1 MTTFNQPCATRLCV
15 NSINLSTVCLTKSTF
30 DAVNKGGISY
40 ATIRIN
46 HLSLREFMI
55 VDTKKYSENWHSM
68 ATPKCFIFFG
78 LLLLIFS
85 TQVAFAESTQ
95 PDTIIDYAEQQIAQ
109 VEAKD
114 FDLDNKVADEILD
127 PSESSSVEQAGK
139 MQGDMALSGDYN
151 PNYYLLDEL
160 NTGLPPLAK
169 PPNLATPLAM
179 LEFFQSAIMKQQYDL
194 AAYALNMNLFDSDE
208 QQSRSIELTRRF
220 DYLLV
225 KKDLY
230 LFEELPDRPDGLV
243 EPLVG
248 SSSSILGIPR
258 RSMVLGYMNYR
269 ERQVPITI
277 ERVRVNDKAPVWVFS
292 AQTVGNIDNLYE
304 QYKPP
309 QFARFLPEWMTI
321 RFFGMAVWEF
331 GILILFLLVTMG
343 FGWLLSEGVGKLV
356 SRYLSDKDSGKDNVN
371 GKDVAV
377 PNSQRGVTD
386 FVSKLIVPL
395 TFTIGFSLVFTLVSG
410 GFPFVESVATSTRPI
425 IWIFLMISTIWLGVR
440 VVNFFANR
448 YRDLQIDS
456 LGEEEYDKYRRR
468 STYVSIFR
476 RLFIFAMFIVSVWI
490 GLSEF
495 TDIEGLGK
503 TLLTSAGIA
512 GVVLGVAAQPTL
524 GNLVAGVQIAMTQPI
539 RIGDTIMID
548 GTWCTVNDLR
558 YTYAVI
564 KTWDE
569 RHLFIP
575 MRYFVTEIVENWSH
589 PYVQQMRPMYLY
601 LDYGVDI
608 DEVRQKFI
616 SLVKEHKLWD
626 GKTEPIVLTVSVDED
641 TIKLRC
647 AVPSD
652 GPDNAWAMECD
663 LREQML
669 SYLYKEQKA
678 YLPAE
683 RITFKEG

>member
-1 MTTFNQPCATRLCV
+1 MTLPDQT
-15 NSINLSTVCLTKSTF
+15 SIDL
-30 DAVNKGGISY
+30 A
-40 ATIRIN
+40 RIN
-46 HLSLREFMI
+46 SVAIDTSQWHHLTAAVANNEPTGWQASVSRIARSQALIALTFL
-55 VDTKKYSENWHSM
+55 V
-68 ATPKCFIFFG
+68 
-78 LLLLIFS
+78 LIFS
-85 TQVAFAESTQ
+85 SLSAFAESQ
-95 PDTIIDYAEQQIAQ
+95 PDNILEYAEQQIEQ
-109 VEAKD
+109 VDARD
-114 FDLDNKVADEILD
+114 FNLSQMTDEMFD
-127 PSESSSVEQAGK
+127 PSESNTVKQAGHL
-139 MQGDMALSGDYN
+139 QGDMALSGDYN

-160 NTGLPPLAK
+160 NTGIPPLVK
-169 PPNLATPLAM
+169 PANLATPLAL
-179 LEFFQSAIMKQQYDL
+179 LEFFQSAVMKQQYDF
-194 AAYALNMNLFDSDE
+194 AAYALNMNLFDSSV
-208 QQSRSIELTRRF
+208 QQSRSVELTKRL

-225 KKDLY
+225 KQDLY
-230 LFEELPDRPDGLV
+230 VFEDLPDRPDGLI
-243 EPLVG
+243 EPAVG
-248 SSSSILGIPR
+248 TSSSIMGIPR
-258 RSMVLGYMNYR
+258 RSIVLGYMNYR

-277 ERVRVNDKAPVWVFS
+277 ERVRVNDQAPVWVFS

-309 QFARFLPEWMTI
+309 QFARYLPEWLTL
-321 RFFGMAVWEF
+321 RYFGMAIWEF
-331 GILILFLLVTMG
+331 LVLISFLLVTMG
-343 FGWLLSEGVGKLV
+343 FGWLLSAGVGKLV
-356 SRYLSDKDSGKDNVN
+356 SRYLSHEDEEKDEDFV
-371 GKDVAV
+371 V
-377 PNSQRGVTD
+377 PNSQRGVRD
-386 FVSKLIVPL
+386 FVKKLIVPL

-410 GFPFVESVATSTRPI
+410 GFPFVDSVATSTRPI
-425 IWIFLMISTIWLGVR
+425 MWIFLVLSAIWLGVR
-440 VVNFFANR
+440 VVNFIANR
-448 YRDLQIDS
+448 YRDLQIENLD
-456 LGEEEYDKYRRR
+456 EQEYDKYRRR

-476 RLFIFAMFIVSVWI
+476 RLFIFAMVVVSIWI

-589 PYVQQMRPMYLY
+589 PFVQQMRPMYLY
-601 LDYGVDI
+601 LDYGVNI

-616 SLVKEHKLWD
+616 ELVKEHELWD
-626 GKTEPIVLTVSVDED
+626 GETEPVVLTVSVNED

-669 SYLYKEQKA
+669 DYLYKEQKA
-678 YLPAE
+678 HLPAE

>member
-1 MTTFNQPCATRLCV
+1 MILFVKT
-15 NSINLSTVCLTKSTF
+15 
-30 DAVNKGGISY
+30 GIQL
-40 ATIRIN
+40 ADI
-46 HLSLREFMI
+46 H
-55 VDTKKYSENWHSM
+55 D
-68 ATPKCFIFFG
+68 FG
-78 LLLLIFS
+78 LDNSCIDDSITPLNDNQNLNSSITTNSLFIALIGLWLLLSSLSVFAAS
-85 TQVAFAESTQ
+85 AQPDNFAE
-95 PDTIIDYAEQQIAQ
+95 YAEQQISQ
-109 VEAKD
+109 VEAQD
-114 FDLDNKVADEILD
+114 FDISEVTDEIFD
-127 PSESSSVEQAGK
+127 PSESNTVKQAGHL
-139 MQGDMALSGDYN
+139 QGDTALSGDYN

-160 NTGLPPLAK
+160 NTAIPPLDK
-169 PPNLATPLAM
+169 PANLTTPLAM
-179 LEFFQSAIMKQQYDL
+179 LEFFQSAVMRQQYDL
-194 AAYALNMNLFDSDE
+194 AAYALNMNLFDSSV
-208 QQSRSIELTRRF
+208 QKSRSIELTKRL

-230 LFEELPDRPDGLV
+230 LFEELPDRPDGLI
-243 EPLVG
+243 EPVVG

-258 RSMVLGYMNYR
+258 RSIVLGYMNYR

-277 ERVRVNDKAPVWVFS
+277 ERVRVNDQAPIWVFS
-292 AQTVGNIDNLYE
+292 AQTVSNIDNLYE

-309 QFARFLPEWMTI
+309 QFARYLPEWMTL
-321 RFFGMAVWEF
+321 RYFGMAIWEF
-331 GILILFLLVTMG
+331 LVLISFLLVTMG
-343 FGWLLSEGVGKLV
+343 IGWLLSAGVGKLV
-356 SRYLSDKDSGKDNVN
+356 GRYLSHEDKDVDI
-371 GKDVAV
+371 
-377 PNSQRGVTD
+377 PNSKRGVRD
-386 FVSKLIVPL
+386 FVKKLIVPL

-410 GFPFVESVATSTRPI
+410 GFPFIESVATSTRPI
-425 IWIFLMISTIWLGVR
+425 IWIFLVLSAIWLGVR
-440 VVNFFANR
+440 VVNFMANR
-448 YRDLQIDS
+448 YRDLQIENLD
-456 LGEEEYDKYRRR
+456 EQDYDKYRRR

-476 RLFIFAMFIVSVWI
+476 RLFIFAMVIISVWI

-589 PYVQQMRPMYLY
+589 PFVQQMRPMYLY
-601 LDYGVDI
+601 LDYGVNI
-608 DEVRQKFI
+608 EEVRQKFI
-616 SLVKEHKLWD
+616 ALVKEHELWD
-626 GKTEPIVLTVSVDED
+626 GETEPVVLTVSVNED

-669 SYLYKEQKA
+669 DYLYKEQKA
-678 YLPAE
+678 HLPAE

>member
-1 MTTFNQPCATRLCV
+1 MILFVKTSIQLADIHDFDLDNSCIDDSITPLNDNQNP
-15 NSINLSTVCLTKSTF
+15 NSSITINSLFMALIGLWLLFSSLSVFAASAQP
-30 DAVNKGGISY
+30 DN
-40 ATIRIN
+40 
-46 HLSLREFMI
+46 
-55 VDTKKYSENWHSM
+55 
-68 ATPKCFIFFG
+68 
-78 LLLLIFS
+78 
-85 TQVAFAESTQ
+85 FAE
-95 PDTIIDYAEQQIAQ
+95 YAEQQISQ
-109 VEAKD
+109 VEAQD
-114 FDLDNKVADEILD
+114 FDISEVTDEIFD
-127 PSESSSVEQAGK
+127 PSESNTVKQAGHL
-139 MQGDMALSGDYN
+139 QGDTALSGDYN

-160 NTGLPPLAK
+160 NTTIPPLNK
-169 PPNLATPLAM
+169 PANLTTPLAM
-179 LEFFQSAIMKQQYDL
+179 LEFFQSAVMRQQYDL
-194 AAYALNMNLFDSDE
+194 AAYALNMNLFDRSV
-208 QQSRSIELTRRF
+208 QKSRSIELTKRL

-230 LFEELPDRPDGLV
+230 VFEELPDRPDGLI
-243 EPLVG
+243 EPVVG

-258 RSMVLGYMNYR
+258 RSIVLGYMNYR

-277 ERVRVNDKAPVWVFS
+277 ERVRVNDQAPIWVFS
-292 AQTVGNIDNLYE
+292 AQTVSNIDNLYE

-309 QFARFLPEWMTI
+309 QFARYLPEWMTL
-321 RFFGMAVWEF
+321 RYFGMAIWEF
-331 GILILFLLVTMG
+331 LVLISFLLVTMG
-343 FGWLLSEGVGKLV
+343 IGWLLSAGVGKLV
-356 SRYLSDKDSGKDNVN
+356 GRYLSHEDKDVDI
-371 GKDVAV
+371 
-377 PNSQRGVTD
+377 PNSKRGVRD
-386 FVSKLIVPL
+386 FVKKLIVPL

-410 GFPFVESVATSTRPI
+410 GFPFIESVATSTRPI
-425 IWIFLMISTIWLGVR
+425 IWIFLVLSAIWLGVR
-440 VVNFFANR
+440 VVNFMANR
-448 YRDLQIDS
+448 YRDLQIENLD
-456 LGEEEYDKYRRR
+456 EQDYDKYRRR

-476 RLFIFAMFIVSVWI
+476 RLFIFAMVIISVWI

-589 PYVQQMRPMYLY
+589 PFVQQMRPMYLY
-601 LDYGVDI
+601 LDYGVNI
-608 DEVRQKFI
+608 EEVRQKFI
-616 SLVKEHKLWD
+616 ALVKEHELWD
-626 GKTEPIVLTVSVDED
+626 GETEPVVLTVSVNED

-669 SYLYKEQKA
+669 DYLYKEQKA
-678 YLPAE
+678 HLPAE

>member
-1 MTTFNQPCATRLCV
+1 MILFVKT
-15 NSINLSTVCLTKSTF
+15 SIQLA
-30 DAVNKGGISY
+30 DIHA
-40 ATIRIN
+40 
-46 HLSLREFMI
+46 
-55 VDTKKYSENWHSM
+55 
-68 ATPKCFIFFG
+68 FG
-78 LLLLIFS
+78 LDNSCIDDSITPLNDNQNPNSSITINSLFMALIGLWLLFS
-85 TQVAFAESTQ
+85 SLSVFAASAQPDNFAE
-95 PDTIIDYAEQQIAQ
+95 YAEQQISQ
-109 VEAKD
+109 VEAQD
-114 FDLDNKVADEILD
+114 FDISEVTDEIFD
-127 PSESSSVEQAGK
+127 PSESNTVKQAGHL
-139 MQGDMALSGDYN
+139 QGDTALSGDYN

-160 NTGLPPLAK
+160 NTTIPPLDK
-169 PPNLATPLAM
+169 PANLTTPLAM
-179 LEFFQSAIMKQQYDL
+179 LEFFQSAVMRQQYDL
-194 AAYALNMNLFDSDE
+194 AAYALNMNLFDSSV
-208 QQSRSIELTRRF
+208 QKSRSIELTKRL

-230 LFEELPDRPDGLV
+230 VFEELPDRPDGLI
-243 EPLVG
+243 EPVVG

-258 RSMVLGYMNYR
+258 RSIVLGYMNYR

-277 ERVRVNDKAPVWVFS
+277 ERVRVNDQAPIWVFS
-292 AQTVGNIDNLYE
+292 AQTVSNIDNLYE

-309 QFARFLPEWMTI
+309 QFARYLPEWMTL
-321 RFFGMAVWEF
+321 RYFGMAIWEF
-331 GILILFLLVTMG
+331 LVLISFLLVTMG
-343 FGWLLSEGVGKLV
+343 IGWLLSAGVGKLV
-356 SRYLSDKDSGKDNVN
+356 GRYLSHEDKDVDI
-371 GKDVAV
+371 
-377 PNSQRGVTD
+377 PNSKRGVRD
-386 FVSKLIVPL
+386 FVKKLIVPL

-410 GFPFVESVATSTRPI
+410 GFPFIESVATSTRPI
-425 IWIFLMISTIWLGVR
+425 IWIFLVLSAIWLGVR
-440 VVNFFANR
+440 VVNFMANR
-448 YRDLQIDS
+448 YRDLQIENLD
-456 LGEEEYDKYRRR
+456 EQDYDKYRRR

-476 RLFIFAMFIVSVWI
+476 RLFIFAMVIISVWI

-589 PYVQQMRPMYLY
+589 PFVQQMRPMYLY
-601 LDYGVDI
+601 LDYGVNI
-608 DEVRQKFI
+608 EEVRQKFI
-616 SLVKEHKLWD
+616 ALVKEHELWD
-626 GKTEPIVLTVSVDED
+626 GETEPVVLTVSVNED

-669 SYLYKEQKA
+669 DYLYKEQKA
-678 YLPAE
+678 HLPAE